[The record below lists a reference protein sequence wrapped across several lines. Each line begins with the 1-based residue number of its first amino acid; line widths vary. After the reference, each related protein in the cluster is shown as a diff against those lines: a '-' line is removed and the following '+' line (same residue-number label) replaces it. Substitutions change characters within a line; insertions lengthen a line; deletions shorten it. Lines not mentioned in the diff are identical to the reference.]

1 MVRAKLRAMERKLV
15 LERAE
20 VCLEGMVNN
29 LVIQWN
35 AAMQMDWPL
44 TDPMD
49 FIQDVIGRGFFTRGN
64 VKALNY
70 LEECKGK
77 RELPDQR
84 RLIQIFLPWYR

>member
-1 MVRAKLRAMERKLV
+1 MVRARLRALERKLV

-35 AAMQMDWPL
+35 IAMQMNLPL
-44 TDPMD
+44 SDPMD
-49 FIQDVIGRGFFTRGN
+49 FIQEIIGRGFFPRGN
-64 VKALNY
+64 IKALNY
-70 LEECKGK
+70 LEECK
-77 RELPDQR
+77 RTSELPEQR